1 MGKFHV
7 TVRTKFGEI
16 SVEGDSKK
24 EVLDLLSEAVGLI
37 EDTKD
42 LLPEEIVSVPTPF
55 PMSTMAK
62 KEIAGMIEVTD
73 NGRPHV
79 VVAPEKLSAKEVIG
93 LLLYW
98 KHPDGL
104 SMNELTNFVSLN
116 WKAVDQPRV
125 SSYIAKMRGLVLKEG
140 PKGKYVYKLS
150 GTGRSLIESKL
161 LPKLR
166 GEKD

>member
-16 SVEGDSKK
+16 SVQGDSKK
-24 EVLDLLSEAVGLI
+24 EVLDLLREAVDLI
-37 EDTKD
+37 DDAKD

-55 PMSTMAK
+55 PTPTMAK
-62 KEIAGMIEVTD
+62 KEIQGIIEVTA

-79 VVAPEKLSAKEVIG
+79 VVAPEKLSAKDVIG

-104 SMNELTNFVSLN
+104 PMNELTNLVSLN

-125 SSYIAKMRGLVLKEG
+125 SSNIAKMRGLILKEG

-150 GTGRSLIESKL
+150 GTGRSWVESKL